1 MKSILFI
8 LGTIV
13 SLSMSANTYNV
24 IDGKP
29 YLYSDKGIGE
39 VSALKARKL
48 PSIEPLE
55 IRLKVKKYRITQTP
69 SGPKLKFWDVC
80 ELDSKT
86 DVLDLRGGGLIQEQ
100 IFTECKAEWM
110 GKSVTVVLS
119 GMVYDS
125 NSSDF
130 SDEVRELKR
139 NFFSHL
145 SVEGGIG
152 FSIGDF
158 NLDNTKTINFDHM
171 VSVLSVDPRYS
182 LAAPAKFR
190 EGFTASIRYRQ

>member
-1 MKSILFI
+1 MKSIFLIMGILF
-8 LGTIV
+8 
-13 SLSMSANTYNV
+13 SLSPSAEIYNV
-24 IDGKP
+24 INGKP
-29 YLYSDKGIGE
+29 YLYSLQGKTNMPN
-39 VSALKARKL
+39 VTKL
-48 PSIEPLE
+48 PTIEALE

-69 SGPKLKFWDVC
+69 TGPKIQFWDVC
-80 ELDSKT
+80 EHDSKT
-86 DVLDLRGGGLIQEQ
+86 DVLDLRGGGLIQEE

-130 SDEVRELKR
+130 SDEGRDLKR

-158 NLDNTKTINFDHM
+158 NFDNTKTINFNHM
-171 VSVLSVDPRYS
+171 VSDLSVDPRYS